1 MTAQEWY
8 EQGNAL
14 RKQGQF
20 GEAINCYIQAIELDG
35 DSPAVEAKQMLD
47 DIMAYYN
54 KDNYNP

>member
-1 MTAQEWY
+1 MTAQKWY

-20 GEAINCYIQAIELDG
+20 GEAINCYIQAIELDP
-35 DSPAVEAKQMLD
+35 DSPAVEAKRMLD

>member
-20 GEAINCYIQAIELDG
+20 GEAINCYIQVIELDA
-35 DSPAVEAKQMLD
+35 DSPAVEAKRMLD

>member
-1 MTAQEWY
+1 MTAQKWY

-20 GEAINCYIQAIELDG
+20 GEAINCYIQAIGLDA
-35 DSPAVEAKQMLD
+35 DSPAVEAKRMLD

>member
-20 GEAINCYIQAIELDG
+20 GEAINCYIQATELDP
-35 DSPAVEAKQMLD
+35 DSPAVEAKRMLD

>member
-35 DSPAVEAKQMLD
+35 DSPAVEAKRMLD

>member
-1 MTAQEWY
+1 MTAQKWY

-14 RKQGQF
+14 RKQGRF
-20 GEAINCYIQAIELDG
+20 GEAINCYIQAIELDA
-35 DSPAVEAKQMLD
+35 DSPAVEAKRMLD